1 MKVTIRD
8 IAREAEVSVT
18 AVSLVLN
25 GRPNNVSESTIDRI
39 RAIAE
44 KHHYSPNQTAV
55 SLVTKKTKTIGLVIP
70 DISNNFFAELAKA
83 VEHHCNE
90 AGYSVVLCNTNNDSA
105 KDRTSVDLL
114 VRRGVD
120 GLIITFSPWE
130 DSPEKAVFV
139 EEMNHLAVPFIS
151 LDSWIDG
158 LTGSGVSIHHSK
170 GGYLATKHLIGLGHS
185 RIGCIT
191 GSKHNYSAVRR
202 LKGYTSALLDSGLPF
217 DPEFVEEG
225 DYGYRSGYEAALRL
239 ISKGVTALFVSNDLM
254 AYGAYLAAKE
264 SGKRIPADL
273 SIVGF
278 DDLFFSSM
286 LSVPLTTVR
295 QSVDVLGKTACELLF
310 GQMRHE
316 EPEIQYL
323 QLEPRLVVRDSTR
336 SLSGSE
342 MNRP

>member
-25 GRPNNVSESTIDRI
+25 GRPNNVSEPTVERI

-44 KHHYSPNQTAV
+44 KYHYSPNQTAV

-83 VEHHCNE
+83 VEHYCNE
-90 AGYSVVLCNTNNDSA
+90 AGYSVVLCNTNNESA
-105 KDRTSVDLL
+105 KDQTSVDLL
-114 VRRGVD
+114 LRRGVD

-130 DSPEKAVFV
+130 ESPEKATFV
-139 EEMNHLAVPFIS
+139 DEMNHLSVPFIS

-170 GGYLATKHLIGLGHS
+170 GGYLATKHLIDCGHT

-202 LKGYTSALLDSGLPF
+202 LKGYTSALLEAGLPF
-217 DPEFVEEG
+217 DPELVEAG
-225 DYGYRSGYEAALRL
+225 DYRYRSGYEAALKL
-239 ISKGVTALFVSNDLM
+239 LAKGVTALFVSNDLM

-264 SGKRIPADL
+264 CGKRIPEDL

-295 QSVDVLGKTACELLF
+295 QSVDTLGKTACDLLF

-323 QLEPRLVVRDSTR
+323 QQEPRLVIRQSTR
-336 SLSGSE
+336 NLSGSE
-342 MNRP
+342 MKTQ